1 MDKNKIIEA
10 AAKLV
15 AKGAYDKAI
24 KEYQKILS
32 ADPRD
37 TRALQKLGELY
48 QKKND
53 NAQAAQF
60 FTKVAESYS
69 EEGFFL
75 KAVALYKQVLKLSPG
90 LLGINLKL
98 AELHQQL
105 QLMSEAAS
113 YYQLVASQYEQAGD
127 VRASLNIFKKLVDL
141 SPENVTSRVKLAE
154 LYVRESMK
162 TEAAEEFRRAIQY
175 LQKHKRQDDVQRVM
189 ERLATL
195 EPNNLQ
201 LARELAGVY
210 LALGD
215 AKRALAKLQ
224 VCFNADP
231 KDVETLVLLAGA
243 FQDIG
248 QTGKAVSIYKEMVK
262 LFTERNQ
269 PSEANKIRAKIQQ
282 LEPTDAAPAGAESST
297 GSPLPGTPV
306 SVRVTTG
313 PVPVTQN
320 EPSGG
325 DPFAR
330 VLTETDVY
338 LKYGLHDRAL
348 EHLGKIF
355 AIDPENLDAHEK
367 AYLVYEASNN
377 PAQALEQLLN
387 VLRLCTRLEA
397 VERGRPYLAKLL
409 ERSPDHAELPVF
421 ISVLG
426 QPEEAIEPEQV
437 AELTDEQIVLEP
449 DDAPPD
455 DELSPETV
463 EAQDLALESLAGS
476 NDQEPSGHHAV
487 DEPSGEHGS

>member
-1 MDKNKIIEA
+1 M
-10 AAKLV
+10 KL
-15 AKGAYDKAI
+15 
-24 KEYQKILS
+24 
-32 ADPRD
+32 
-37 TRALQKLGELY
+37 
-48 QKKND
+48 N
-53 NAQAAQF
+53 
-60 FTKVAESYS
+60 
-69 EEGFFL
+69 
-75 KAVALYKQVLKLSPG
+75 PG
-90 LLGINLKL
+90 QLEINLKL

-348 EHLGKIF
+348 EG
-355 AIDPENLDAHEK
+355 AW
-367 AYLVYEASNN
+367 
-377 PAQALEQLLN
+377 
-387 VLRLCTRLEA
+387 T
-397 VERGRPYLAKLL
+397 
-409 ERSPDHAELPVF
+409 
-421 ISVLG
+421 
-426 QPEEAIEPEQV
+426 
-437 AELTDEQIVLEP
+437 
-449 DDAPPD
+449 
-455 DELSPETV
+455 
-463 EAQDLALESLAGS
+463 SL
-476 NDQEPSGHHAV
+476 
-487 DEPSGEHGS
+487 SGEAA